1 MRVYAGLLLVLL
13 LAAYSVASLL
23 REQKALY
30 DREAKFRGDSTSR
43 YQDRFRGVRE
53 KLPAQG
59 VFGYFSDIQDHTENR
74 AAMAL
79 TQYALAPLVLRESTD
94 LPTVV
99 GNFHRGF
106 PAPEEL
112 RRKGLVLRFDAGSGV
127 VLFGK
132 VAGE

>member
-1 MRVYAGLLLVLL
+1 MRAYAGFLLVLL
-13 LAAYSVASLL
+13 LSAYSVVSQLQ
-23 REQKALY
+23 EQKALY
-30 DREAKFRGDSTSR
+30 EREVKFLGDAISR

-53 KLPAQG
+53 KLPPQG
-59 VFGYFSDIQDHTENR
+59 VFGYFSDISDHTENR

-79 TQYALAPLVLRESTD
+79 TQYALAPLVLRENTD

-112 RRKGLVLRFDAGSGV
+112 RRKGLDLSFDAGSGV

-132 VAGE
+132 ATW